1 MTILLFILYLAK
13 RYITLNSH
21 FAWFSIKDDQ
31 LYLNKKEALENIRYD
46 HQQNSYKLF
55 DFEQQIMSP
64 VEEEVHRLKVELIEK
79 EAEKNL
85 EIIKLKHEIEILNKD
100 REREREIEILNKDRE
115 VERLNMKHE
124 IEILNKDREREREI
138 EILNKDRE
146 VERLKHEIE
155 KQNLKREIALANWES
170 LKTCKQLHMRMF
182 LDKFKDKNLRNF
194 TGERNDKFRK
204 FAEQNIESLR
214 RWLFDSPELFIE
226 SFSKFYQ
233 TLNQAA
239 HPSFDLS
246 ERLVI
251 PEYAFTTTE
260 FRILGLLWEAY
271 ELPIERFQIYLPEG
285 ALKGIATYKCSETG

>member
-1 MTILLFILYLAK
+1 
-13 RYITLNSH
+13 
-21 FAWFSIKDDQ
+21 
-31 LYLNKKEALENIRYD
+31 
-46 HQQNSYKLF
+46 
-55 DFEQQIMSP
+55 MSP
-64 VEEEVHRLKVELIEK
+64 LEEEVHRLKIELIYIEK

-85 EIIKLKHEIEILNKD
+85 EILKLKHEIEILNKD
-100 REREREIEILNKDRE
+100 REREIEILNKDRE
-115 VERLNMKHE
+115 IERLNM
-124 IEILNKDREREREI
+124 
-138 EILNKDRE
+138 
-146 VERLKHEIE
+146 KHEIE

-182 LDKFKDKNLRNF
+182 LDKFKDKNLRHF
-194 TGERNDKFRK
+194 TGERNEKFRK
-204 FAEQNIESLR
+204 FAEENIESLR

-226 SFSKFYQ
+226 SFTKFYQ

-285 ALKGIATYKCSETG
+285 ALKGIATYKCSETGQIHTSCPTGSC